1 MEKEKIEQDLR
12 KYISKETEILMN
24 EPMKKHTSFKIGGPA
39 DLYIRVRTVEDLEII
54 IQYLSKNQIPYYII
68 GNGSN
73 ILIRDKGFRGV
84 ILKIDWSEIQIIEE
98 KETKEEIEKIK

>member
-68 GNGSN
+68 GME
-73 ILIRDKGFRGV
+73 V
-84 ILKIDWSEIQIIEE
+84 IF
-98 KETKEEIEKIK
+98 